1 MQSVSDDVVEG
12 TLQQGTQDVNPVT
25 AIVLRSQDRAAL
37 LHPES

>member
-1 MQSVSDDVVEG
+1 MQSVSGDGVECPP
-12 TLQQGTQDVNPVT
+12 QQGTHEVNPFS